1 MRRVTV
7 RRGQAAWRAFP
18 AAAEECPQCVGILHS
33 GHVQAQGAAQ
43 RHDVIALAFI
53 EKPNAETGAL
63 NSRLTNRIE
72 SNEIAAKH
80 AKYSGCLTIGN
91 PHAAFLRFSCFPRF
105 P

>member
-1 MRRVTV
+1 MGRRELALTLRAACTDRGARERRTREAGRVRRVAV

-72 SNEIAAKH
+72 
-80 AKYSGCLTIGN
+80 
-91 PHAAFLRFSCFPRF
+91 
-105 P
+105 